1 MADERGTYREIEHT
15 ADVGIE
21 VTADNLPALFA
32 SAGEAL
38 YALIAD
44 PTTIKSHETINIS
57 ATGDNPEH
65 LLHAWLCELLALFNV
80 QGFVGKHCEI
90 ARVSDGQVQGQ
101 VSGEKLDLNRLE
113 DCLWEIPRQGGMRVP
128 GRIYASEKLMAGLR
142 SDNSLKQVM
151 NVAHL
156 PGIVGYSLAMPDIHW
171 GYGFPIGGVAAV
183 SVDEGVISPGGV
195 GYDIN
200 CGVRLVKTGLVFEQ
214 IKDKLT
220 RVVESLFSVIPAG
233 VGSEG
238 TIAKLSKQ
246 DEKRLLREGARWAVT
261 EGYGSQ
267 EDLSRMEEGGR
278 LGLADAELISD
289 RALERGLKQ
298 VGTLGSGNHFL
309 EIERVEEIYLP
320 QAADT
325 FGLFPDQ
332 VVILIHTGSRGLGYQ
347 TCEDSLKVMN
357 KAMSAYGISLPDRQ
371 LACTPI
377 QSPEGQDY
385 LAAMAGAANYAWA
398 NRQVIM
404 SQAEKGFMK
413 ALNIN
418 PKELGLSLLYD
429 VCHNIAKVE
438 EHTVDGKKRRLCVH
452 RKGATR
458 GFAPGHPQIPADYQK
473 IGQPVLIPGDM
484 GRYSYLLVGT
494 ESAME
499 KTFGSTCHGAGR
511 VMSRAQSKK
520 QSQAINIDQ
529 EMARRGV
536 VARYQGRGTMAEEMP
551 HAYKDVSDVVETMD
565 HAGISKR
572 VARFRPV
579 GVIKG

>member
-1 MADERGTYREIEHT
+1 M
-15 ADVGIE
+15 
-21 VTADNLPALFA
+21 
-32 SAGEAL
+32 SAEA
-38 YALIAD
+38 I
-44 PTTIKSHETINIS
+44 
-57 ATGDNPEH
+57 
-65 LLHAWLCELLALFNV
+65 
-80 QGFVGKHCEI
+80 
-90 ARVSDGQVQGQ
+90 
-101 VSGEKLDLNRLE
+101 KLDRLE
-113 DCLWEIPRQGGMRVP
+113 EYLWEIPRQGGMRVP
-128 GRIYASEKLMAGLR
+128 GRIYASEKLMADLKDDNCLR
-142 SDNSLKQVM
+142 QVM

-183 SVDEGVISPGGV
+183 SLDEGVISPGGV

-200 CGVRLVKTGLVFEQ
+200 CGVRLVQTGLVFEQ

-220 RVVESLFSVIPAG
+220 RIVESLFSVIPSG

-238 TIAKLSKQ
+238 AIAKLSKQ
-246 DEKRLLREGARWAVT
+246 DEKRLLRDGARWAVS
-261 EGYGSQ
+261 EGYGYQ
-267 EDLSRMEEGGR
+267 DDLSHMEEGGR
-278 LGLADAELISD
+278 LATADAALISD

-309 EIERVEEIYLP
+309 EIGRVEEIYLP
-320 QAADT
+320 QVADT
-325 FGLFPDQ
+325 LRLFPDQ
-332 VVILIHTGSRGLGYQ
+332 IVILIHTGSRGLGYQ
-347 TCEDSLKVMN
+347 ICEDSLKVMS
-357 KAMSAYGISLPDRQ
+357 KAMTKYGISLPDRQ

-385 LAAMAGAANYAWA
+385 LAAMAAAANYAWA

-404 SQAEKGFMK
+404 SQAEKAFMK
-413 ALNIN
+413 ALNSG
-418 PKELGLSLLYD
+418 PKDLGFSLLYD
-429 VCHNIAKVE
+429 VCHNIAKIEDHV
-438 EHTVDGKKRRLCVH
+438 VDGKKRRLCVH

-458 GFAPGHPQIPADYQK
+458 AFAPGHPQIPADYQN

-484 GRYSYLLVGT
+484 GRYSYLSVGT
-494 ESAME
+494 ETAMK

-511 VMSRAQSKK
+511 TMSRAQSKK
-520 QSQAINIDQ
+520 QSQTMDIDQ

-551 HAYKDVSDVVETMD
+551 HAYKDVADVVETMD
-565 HAGISKR
+565 HAGVSKR

>member
-1 MADERGTYREIEHT
+1 
-15 ADVGIE
+15 V
-21 VTADNLPALFA
+21 
-32 SAGEAL
+32 SAEA
-38 YALIAD
+38 I
-44 PTTIKSHETINIS
+44 
-57 ATGDNPEH
+57 
-65 LLHAWLCELLALFNV
+65 
-80 QGFVGKHCEI
+80 
-90 ARVSDGQVQGQ
+90 
-101 VSGEKLDLNRLE
+101 KLDRLE
-113 DCLWEIPRQGGMRVP
+113 EYLWEIPRQGGMRVP
-128 GRIYASEKLMAGLR
+128 GRIYASEKLMADLKDDNCLR
-142 SDNSLKQVM
+142 QVM

-200 CGVRLVKTGLVFEQ
+200 CGVRLVQTGLVFEQ

-220 RVVESLFSVIPAG
+220 RIVEALFSVIPSG

-238 TIAKLSKQ
+238 AIAKLSKQ
-246 DEKRLLREGARWAVT
+246 DEKRLLRDGARWAVS
-261 EGYGSQ
+261 EGYGCQ
-267 EDLSRMEEGGR
+267 DDLSYMEEGGR
-278 LGLADAELISD
+278 LATADAALISD

-309 EIERVEEIYLP
+309 EIGRVEEIYLP
-320 QAADT
+320 QVADT
-325 FGLFPDQ
+325 LRLFPDQ
-332 VVILIHTGSRGLGYQ
+332 IVILIHTGSRGLGYQ
-347 TCEDSLKVMN
+347 ICEDSLKVMS
-357 KAMSAYGISLPDRQ
+357 KAMTKYGISLPDRQ

-385 LAAMAGAANYAWA
+385 LAAMAAAANYAWA

-404 SQAEKGFMK
+404 SQAEKAFMK
-413 ALNIN
+413 ALNIG
-418 PKELGLSLLYD
+418 PKDLGFSLLYD
-429 VCHNIAKVE
+429 VCHNIAKIEDHV
-438 EHTVDGKKRRLCVH
+438 VDGKKRRLCVH

-458 GFAPGHPQIPADYQK
+458 AFAPGHPQIPADYQN

-484 GRYSYLLVGT
+484 GRYSYLSVGT
-494 ESAME
+494 ETAMK

-511 VMSRAQSKK
+511 TMSRAQSKK
-520 QSQAINIDQ
+520 QSQTMDIDQ

-551 HAYKDVSDVVETMD
+551 HAYKDVADVVETMD
-565 HAGISKR
+565 HAGVSKR